1 MNFVEPNWPKWKS
14 QYETFRLLT
23 KLGEESGEVQVAS
36 IKYCMGPEAEEV
48 MKTFGLSETQSKH
61 YKVVVGKF
69 DSYFTPRR
77 NLLRLRRTFYKRI
90 QRPQE
95 DTEAAEDCGFGNKDV
110 SIRDQFVAGIANEDL
125 AEKIEMLYFSKKGD
139 LTLADVV
146 GYTRTYND
154 VHEGR
159 NLEREQSKM
168 VEEVRLKIGLK
179 QGSQS

>member
-1 MNFVEPNWPKWKS
+1 MAQYKPPNPLNFVEPNWPKWKS

-48 MKTFGLSETQSKH
+48 MKTFGLSETQSKD

-69 DSYFTPRR
+69 DSYFTPRK

-95 DTEAAEDCGFGNKDV
+95 DTEAYLRALFVAAEDCGFGNKDE
-110 SIRDQFVAGIANEDL
+110 SIRDQFVAGIANE
-125 AEKIEMLYFSKKGD
+125 E
-139 LTLADVV
+139 
-146 GYTRTYND
+146 N
-154 VHEGR
+154 
-159 NLEREQSKM
+159 
-168 VEEVRLKIGLK
+168 
-179 QGSQS
+179 

>member
-1 MNFVEPNWPKWKS
+1 MAQYKPPNPLNFVEPNWLKWKG

-36 IKYCMGPEAEEV
+36 LKYCMGPEAEEV
-48 MKTFGLSETQSKH
+48 MKTFGLSVAESKD

-69 DSYFTPRR
+69 DSYFTPRK
-77 NLLRLRRTFYKRI
+77 NVLRLRRTFYKRI

-95 DTEAAEDCGFGNKDV
+95 DTEAYLRALFVAAEDCGFGNKDE

-125 AEKIEMLYFSKKGD
+125 AEKIEMMYFSKNRD

-146 GYTRTYND
+146 EYTR
-154 VHEGR
+154 
-159 NLEREQSKM
+159 S
-168 VEEVRLKIGLK
+168 
-179 QGSQS
+179 